1 MSQSAAAESAAPAS
15 SRRDGR
21 VFTPGFSDG
30 LGVRL
35 LAFDPDT
42 GSSIERLQFKPELG
56 NAAGFERAVRERVA
70 KLKQMHHPSIATV
83 RSVDRL
89 PEEGLVLESKHTAGR
104 RLSEL
109 FPQARGPIFAL
120 ELIRHLTPL
129 VGMLHQNGSDVCHGV
144 LTAEHIVATRDG
156 RLVIVE
162 HVLGSA
168 IASLQWPEAR
178 LRSELGLA
186 LPPGN
191 TTINPRLDIIQL
203 GFLALSLLL
212 GRRLDPSDYPDK
224 IEQLL
229 IEASP
234 SSRLRSWLDRA
245 LQLGQRPFVEA
256 AAAIDSLSELP
267 DAADALAT
275 PAKGTPIPTQQD
287 KKSPQASSSAA
298 SVPHAQPVAAQSA
311 IRARV
316 AAVDSAPAA
325 APAEPPVVDK
335 KVERKSAPAA
345 TPAAATKPPVVQP
358 AEMAKAAPVDVE
370 SPKPVARPKQTRGW
384 MTAALT
390 VVAAVEA
397 VVIVGLFLAKP
408 QAVELQVNAAKIL
421 PPTIPAPAVATVE
434 PTASS
439 SKPAESSTPATPPAP
454 DRPTPA
460 VAGGFG
466 GVKVSSPLELQVF
479 ENGKLVGST
488 AGQIAMSDGP
498 HTFEFVNE
506 SVGFRTTQNVT
517 VKPGQM
523 STVTVALPNG
533 RISINA
539 VPWADVLI
547 DGTAAGQTPLANLAI
562 PIGNHE
568 ITFRN
573 PGFQEQKQKIV
584 VKAEGLTRVSATL
597 QK

>member
-1 MSQSAAAESAAPAS
+1 MSPVSQSAPAEPVPSSS

-21 VFTPGFSDG
+21 VFTPGFSDA

-56 NAAGFERAVRERVA
+56 NAPGFERAIRERAA
-70 KLKQMHHPSIATV
+70 KLKQVHHPSIASV

-89 PEEGLVLESKHTAGR
+89 PEEGLVLESKHIAGR

-129 VGMLHQNGSDVCHGV
+129 VGLLHQSGSDVAHGV
-144 LTAEHIVATRDG
+144 LTAEHVVATRDG

-178 LRSELGLA
+178 LRSDLGLA

-191 TTINPRLDIIQL
+191 AAITPRLDIIQL

-212 GRRLDPSDYPDK
+212 GRRLDPADYPEK
-224 IEQLL
+224 IDQLL
-229 IEASP
+229 IEASA
-234 SSRLRSWLDRA
+234 SLRLRSWLERA
-245 LQLGQRPFVEA
+245 LQVGPRPFVEVG
-256 AAAIDSLSELP
+256 AAIDALNELP
-267 DAADALAT
+267 DAADALAA
-275 PAKGTPIPTQQD
+275 PG
-287 KKSPQASSSAA
+287 AA
-298 SVPHAQPVAAQSA
+298 SPAPPPQERKSAPASAPVAATPQAQPVAAQSA

-316 AAVDSAPAA
+316 VAADSGPAPVADIPVIEKKTAQAPARVKL
-325 APAEPPVVDK
+325 P
-335 KVERKSAPAA
+335 
-345 TPAAATKPPVVQP
+345 TVQP
-358 AEMAKAAPVDVE
+358 SELAKAAPVAVE
-370 SPKPVARPKQTRGW
+370 APKPIARREHTRGW

-390 VVAAVEA
+390 VLAAVEA

-408 QAVELQVNAAKIL
+408 QAIELQVSAAKIL
-421 PPTIPAPAVATVE
+421 PPAIPAPVLATAEPAVG
-434 PTASS
+434 ASS
-439 SKPAESSTPATPPAP
+439 KLSESTPSATPPVPERPAP
-454 DRPTPA
+454 A
-460 VAGGFG
+460 AGSGFG
-466 GVKVSSPLELQVF
+466 GVRVSSPIELQVF
-479 ENGKLVGST
+479 ENGKLVGT
-488 AGQIAMSDGP
+488 TPGQIATSDGP
-498 HTFEFVNE
+498 HTYELVNE
-506 SVGFRTTQNVT
+506 PAGFRASQNVT
-517 VKPGQM
+517 VKAGQM
-523 STVTVALPNG
+523 STVAIALPNG

-547 DGTAAGQTPLANLAI
+547 DGAAAGQTPLANLAI
-562 PIGNHE
+562 PIGTHE

-573 PGFQEQKQKIV
+573 PQFQEQRQKIV